1 MLLRHR
7 PAPPLAAFVDSLWL
21 AERGA
26 LGHTRER
33 SLPTGCAD
41 IVIPLLQDSIVRH
54 DGADDSRPLNFRG
67 GVVQGAHDRF
77 GVRGM
82 GGPSAVI
89 GVHFKPGGAAA
100 FFAGA
105 LPSLRNR
112 TVLLDELWGAAARTL
127 RARLQATPSPA
138 GRLRLL
144 EAALVARLDGAWR
157 GDPMARQAL
166 HALHEQPA
174 TASIEA
180 VRRSCGAAP
189 AQFIRRFEAA
199 VGLTPKRYA
208 RVLRF
213 NRALAAIVQG
223 TPHDWATF
231 AVDAG
236 YFDQSHL
243 IHEFKRLSGS
253 TPTAYRPLSAEQP
266 THVPL
271 PDR

>member
-7 PAPPLAAFVDSLWL
+7 PAPPLATFVDCLWL

-26 LGHTRER
+26 LAHGREL

-41 IVIPLLQDSIVRH
+41 IVIPLLQHSLVRH
-54 DGADDSRPLNFRG
+54 ASVDDLTPLHFRG
-67 GVVQGAHDRF
+67 AIVQGAHDRF

-82 GGPSAVI
+82 GGASSVI

-105 LPSLRNR
+105 LPALRNR
-112 TVLLDELWGAAARTL
+112 TVLLDDLWGASARTL
-127 RARLQATPSPA
+127 RARLQATPSPG

-144 EAALVARLDGAWR
+144 EAELAARLHHAAPV
-157 GDPMARQAL
+157 DPMVRQAL
-166 HALHEQPA
+166 HVLHTQPA
-174 TASIEA
+174 STSIEA
-180 VRRSCGAAP
+180 VRRACGASP
-189 AQFIRRFEAA
+189 AQFIRRFEAV
-199 VGLTPKRYA
+199 VGLTPKRYT

-213 NRALAAIVQG
+213 ERALAAIARDAPQ
-223 TPHDWATF
+223 DWAAF

-243 IHEFKRLSGS
+243 IHEFKRLSGL
-253 TPTAYRPLSAEQP
+253 TPTAYRPLSADRP

-271 PDR
+271 TNR